1 MSELSNDDVRKVAN
15 LARLKLSDA
24 EIEHFAQQLD
34 AVLHYVHVLDELDV
48 SEVEPMAHA
57 VDVTN
62 VLRDDEARPSLPR
75 EEALSNAPKTDGRYF
90 LVPQILENA

>member
-1 MSELSNDDVRKVAN
+1 MSELSHEDVRKVAS

-24 EIEHFAQQLD
+24 EIENFAEQLGG
-34 AVLHYVHVLDELDV
+34 VLQYVHVLDELDV
-48 SEVEPMAHA
+48 SAVEPMAHA

-62 VLRDDEARPSLPR
+62 VLRDDEAKSSLPR